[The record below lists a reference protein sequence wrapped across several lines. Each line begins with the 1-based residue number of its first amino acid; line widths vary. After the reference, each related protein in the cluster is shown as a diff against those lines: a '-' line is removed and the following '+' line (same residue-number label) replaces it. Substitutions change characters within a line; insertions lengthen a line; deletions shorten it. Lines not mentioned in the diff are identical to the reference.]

1 MLTLPS
7 MWNRTDWNTIR
18 NSERIGGCNDLSTD
32 GVGVDRRV
40 SYPLQRVP
48 GGIVCFLAAFTDLRK
63 AAGRRWAESGAD
75 RRKEKCAKRNTEEG
89 GATLRAPFSFR
100 YVFHLFLFFSTN
112 FFSSTSSPRFSLE
125 LLSRT
130 DGAKSGAGASEFCPF
145 VRSFGHH
152 RNIAIRFHAVS
163 HLPFQNPLFSLNTE
177 SQCIDRCFRIVMD
190 RMPMTW
196 IVYSWSSIHSLNYF
210 ANYLYNSRPSS
221 QIELVVFSENFPLA
235 NKFRTQQNVHRC
247 GWS

>member
-130 DGAKSGAGASEFCPF
+130 DGAQHVQLRCEERRRCVGILSLCP
-145 VRSFGHH
+145 
-152 RNIAIRFHAVS
+152 I
-163 HLPFQNPLFSLNTE
+163 L
-177 SQCIDRCFRIVMD
+177 
-190 RMPMTW
+190 W
-196 IVYSWSSIHSLNYF
+196 
-210 ANYLYNSRPSS
+210 PSS
-221 QIELVVFSENFPLA
+221 QHCNSVPRSVAFTVPESPFTRWIRNPSVSTGVLGSSWIGCQWPGSSTA
-235 NKFRTQQNVHRC
+235 DRPSIH
-247 GWS
+247 